1 MDKSQ
6 SIDKEYHF
14 NLYKRIPLTLV
25 RAKGNRV
32 WDSEGRE
39 YIDALAG
46 IAVNNVGH
54 CHPKVVEAVRDQVGK
69 LMHVSNFYVTEPQA
83 QLEKRLVDLS
93 PFDRIFFCNS
103 GTEAIEGAIKLSRR
117 YAHLHDKSG
126 PIISMEG
133 CFHGRSLAAIATGKP
148 KYQEGF
154 EPMPEG
160 FTNVPFNDFE
170 ALEKKAVP
178 GTTAILIEP
187 VQGEGGVNVADKEF
201 LEKVRLLCDERGIL
215 LIFDEI
221 QCGIGRTGTFFAHEQ
236 FGIVPDIITLAKGLG
251 GGFPIGAVMAKED
264 VAEALSYGNHGTT
277 FGGNPLAC
285 RAALAAI
292 NALFEE
298 DMMSVAR
305 ENGQWLLEELKNMA
319 GNEPAI
325 RNVRGIGLMIGV
337 ELDFPGQ
344 DVVADMMENGVLS
357 NCASGNVI
365 RIVPPLNTP
374 REDLETILNVL
385 QKAIAHA
392 KKLQS

>member
-1 MDKSQ
+1 MDNAQ

-25 RAKGNRV
+25 RASGNRV

-83 QLEKRLVDLS
+83 QLEKRLVGLS

-117 YAHLHDKSG
+117 YGHLHKKTGS
-126 PIISMEG
+126 IISMQG
-133 CFHGRSLAAIATGKP
+133 CFHGRSLAAIATGKH
-148 KYQEGF
+148 KYQDGF

-160 FTNVPFNDFE
+160 FTNVPFNDFK
-170 ALEKKAVP
+170 ALEEKAKA
-178 GTTAILIEP
+178 GTIAILIEP
-187 VQGEGGVNVADKEF
+187 IQGEGGVNVADKEF
-201 LEKVRLLCDERGIL
+201 LKKVRLLCDERGIL
-215 LIFDEI
+215 LVFDEI

-236 FGIVPDIITLAKGLG
+236 FGVVPDIITLAKGLG
-251 GGFPIGAVMAKED
+251 GGFPIGAVMAKEE
-264 VAEALSYGNHGTT
+264 VAGALSYGNHGTT

-285 RAALAAI
+285 RSALAAI
-292 NALFEE
+292 DALIEE
-298 DMMSVAR
+298 DMMSQAR
-305 ENGQWLLEELKNMA
+305 ENGAWVMQQLKKMAEE
-319 GNEPAI
+319 EPAI
-325 RNVRGIGLMIGV
+325 RQVRGLGLMIGV

-344 DVVADMMENGVLS
+344 DVVLDMMNNGVLS

-365 RIVPPLNTP
+365 RLVPPLNTP
-374 REDLETILNVL
+374 REDLMTILRVL
-385 QKAIAHA
+385 RDAIAHA